1 MPPRIAALF
10 PWTLAFLSGVLCVLS
25 FPRFDLESLAWFALV
40 PLFFALENQ
49 TALKSFGLGWLAGT
63 VYFFGTVHWVTNTMI
78 RYGKLPAVLSYPIM
92 LLFVVYLGLYVGI
105 FAALFVFIRRET
117 RIPAVLSAPA
127 LWTSLELLRTY
138 ALSGFPWASMG
149 YSQYL
154 SLPVIQIADVTGVY
168 GVSFLIVMINIAV
181 MRGSVI
187 LKDRNFHWPTWRPV
201 IAVFLLISLN
211 MIYGAW
217 RLSQDRAADPPTF
230 RVGVVQAN
238 IPQDVKWD
246 ARFRQETIDRYER
259 LTRELDSQSV
269 GLVVW
274 PEAATPF
281 LFEEDKPFQQQ
292 VIDLV
297 KADRTPL
304 LFGSPSVTTASD
316 RLWMFNS
323 AYLLSADGR
332 IANRYDKMHL
342 VPFGEYVPLSNLL
355 SFVNK
360 MVEGIGDFLPGDRYT
375 VMTLPSRDDTQ
386 PRAKAS
392 SGKGEAPSGDAGGAS
407 EELAPPVRA
416 RGRGASEEQQ
426 HRTGPQII
434 NSGVAPPKIA
444 TVICYEV
451 IFPDLV
457 RRFVNEGATLM
468 TTITNDAW
476 FGDSAAPYQHFSM
489 VVFRAVENRVPFARA
504 ANTGVSGFIDRT
516 GRIQTTGPIFVE
528 AALADTVR
536 LRTKT
541 TFYTRYGDVFAYA
554 CVIITLLMIYA
565 AIRIDPKEEEFSYA

>member
-1 MPPRIAALF
+1 MTKLS
-10 PWTLAFLSGVLCVLS
+10 PWGLAFLSGVLCVLS

-246 ARFRQETIDRYER
+246 ARFRQQTIDRYER

-360 MVEGIGDFLPGDRYT
+360 MVEGIGDFIPGDRYT
-375 VMTLPSRDDTQ
+375 VMTLPSRDDTPQ
-386 PRAKAS
+386 RANAS
-392 SGKGEAPSGDAGGAS
+392 AG
-407 EELAPPVRA
+407 
-416 RGRGASEEQQ
+416 
-426 HRTGPQII
+426 
-434 NSGVAPPKIA
+434 PPKIA

-489 VVFRAVENRVPFARA
+489 VVFRAVENRVSFARA

-516 GRIQTTGPIFVE
+516 GRIQKTGPIFVE

>member
-1 MPPRIAALF
+1 MIHLY
-10 PWTLAFLSGVLCVLS
+10 PWGLAVLSGALCFLS
-25 FPRFDLESLAWFALV
+25 FPRFDFEFLAWFALV
-40 PLFFALENQ
+40 PLFFALEKQ
-49 TALKSFGLGWLAGT
+49 TVRKSFWLGWLAGT
-63 VYFFGTVHWVTNTMI
+63 VYFLGAVHWVTNTMI

-105 FAALFVFIRRET
+105 FAALFVFLRRQT
-117 RIPAVLSAPA
+117 RFPAVLSAPA
-127 LWTSLELLRTY
+127 LWVSLELLRTY

-149 YSQYL
+149 YSQYR
-154 SLPVIQIADVTGVY
+154 SLPVIQIADLTGVY
-168 GVSFLIVMINIAV
+168 GVSFLVVMINIAV
-181 MRGSVI
+181 MRGALI

-201 IAVFLLISLN
+201 ITALLIASLA
-211 MIYGAW
+211 IAYGAW
-217 RLSQDRAADPPTF
+217 RLSEDRAADPPTF

-238 IPQDVKWD
+238 IPQDIKWD
-246 ARFRQETIDRYER
+246 ARFRQTTIRRYEQ
-259 LTRELDSQSV
+259 LTRGLDSQSL

-274 PEAATPF
+274 PEAAMPF
-281 LFEEDKPFQQQ
+281 LFEEDKPFQQE

-297 KADRTPL
+297 RADRTPL
-304 LFGSPSVTTASD
+304 LFGSPSIMSGSD

-342 VPFGEYVPLSNLL
+342 VPFGEYVPLSTVL

-360 MVEGIGDFLPGDRYT
+360 MVEGIGDFLPGDSYT
-375 VMTLPSRDDTQ
+375 VMTLPSGDDAKE
-386 PRAKAS
+386 RAN
-392 SGKGEAPSGDAGGAS
+392 
-407 EELAPPVRA
+407 
-416 RGRGASEEQQ
+416 
-426 HRTGPQII
+426 T
-434 NSGVAPPKIA
+434 NPPKIA

-476 FGDSAAPYQHFSM
+476 FGDSSAPYQHFSM

-516 GRIQTTGPIFVE
+516 GRIQKAGPIFVE
-528 AALADTVR
+528 AAMADTVR
-536 LRTKT
+536 LRTTT